1 MNIMTGRKRGL
12 AVLLVSLL
20 VVAMVFAVYIL
31 EFGSKVDSSR
41 LRWGVSEGVQYVY
54 VVNVSGFN
62 MTGVSNDSV
71 ECPLSF
77 ASLNNTRIITTV
89 SCLPDLPRLTDA
101 NSFATD
107 IIVQTKTEVS
117 FENGT
122 ELSERYDEALVS
134 LISLTLLPVGDWSLI
149 DSLYQDEDPEPPFM
163 KTWYI
168 AKQRTSSFE
177 IGYTSYGPDY
187 ASGWSGN
194 LSLTTGLPNSAN
206 LYAWNAVES
215 FSWTLTITLLLND

>member
-1 MNIMTGRKRGL
+1 MKTMTGRKRGL
-12 AVLLVSLL
+12 AILLVGLL
-20 VVAMVFAVYIL
+20 VVTMAFAVYIL

-62 MTGVSNDSV
+62 MTGTYNDSV

-77 ASLNNTRIITTV
+77 APLNNTRIITTV
-89 SCLPDLPRLTDA
+89 SYLPDLPGLTDA

-107 IIVQTKTEVS
+107 VIVQTKNEVN

-134 LISLTLLPVGDWSLI
+134 LISLTLLPIGDWSLI
-149 DSLYQDEDPEPPFM
+149 DSLYQDENPEPPFM

-168 AKQRTSSFE
+168 AKQHTSSFK
-177 IGYTSYGPDY
+177 IGYMSYGPDY
-187 ASGWSGN
+187 ASGWNGN

-206 LYAWNAVES
+206 LHAWNAVES
-215 FSWTLTITLLLND
+215 FSWTLKITLLLND

>member
-1 MNIMTGRKRGL
+1 MIGRKRGL
-12 AVLLVSLL
+12 AVLLVSLF

-41 LRWGVSEGVQYVY
+41 LRWGVNEGVQYVY

-62 MTGVSNDSV
+62 MTGISNDSV

-89 SCLPDLPRLTDA
+89 SGLPDLPGFTDA

-107 IIVQTKTEVS
+107 VIIQAKFEVGL
-117 FENGT
+117 ENGT

-134 LISLTLLPVGDWSLI
+134 LISLTLLPIGDWSLI

-163 KTWYI
+163 KIWYI
-168 AKQRTSSFE
+168 AKQHTGSFE

-215 FSWTLTITLLLND
+215 FSWILTITLLLND